1 MEKIG
6 LFFGS
11 FNPVHKGHINIA
23 KYVLSE
29 QKLNKV
35 LFILSPL
42 NPFKIESKN
51 ILLEVNHRYEILKL
65 ATKKYKNMIPSDIEF
80 GMKKPNYTFDT
91 IAKLENIYP
100 KKNFY
105 LIMGSDNFKYFKK
118 WKNYAKILT
127 KYKLLI
133 YPRYEEEKN
142 SFLIKYNSVTFLKGD
157 FFDISSDKIRRKIKS
172 GDSLEKYIS
181 KDTISYIKNN
191 NLYI

>member
-105 LIMGSDNFKYFKK
+105 LIMGSDNFKYFNK
-118 WKNYAKILT
+118 WKDYEKILT

-133 YPRYEEEKN
+133 YPRYGEEKN
-142 SFLIKYNSVTFLKGD
+142 PFSIKYNSVTFLEGG

-172 GDSLEKYIS
+172 GDSVEKYIS
-181 KDTISYIKNN
+181 KNTISYIKNN

>member
-23 KYVLSE
+23 KYVLSD

-42 NPFKIESKN
+42 NPFKIGSKN
-51 ILLEVNHRYEILKL
+51 VLLDVYHRYEILKL

-100 KKNFY
+100 KKKFF
-105 LIMGSDNFKYFKK
+105 LIIGSDNFKYFNK
-118 WKNYAKILT
+118 WKNYEKILE
-127 KYKLLI
+127 KYKLLV
-133 YPRYEEEKN
+133 YPRSGEKN
-142 SFLIKYNSVTFLKGD
+142 SFLIKYNSVTLLRGS
-157 FFDISSDKIRRKIKS
+157 FFNISSDKIRRKIKS
-172 GDSLEKYIS
+172 RDSLEKYIS
-181 KDTISYIKNN
+181 KDTIAYIKNN

>member
-23 KYVLSE
+23 KYVLNE

-51 ILLEVNHRYEILKL
+51 ILLDVNHRYEILKL

-105 LIMGSDNFKYFKK
+105 LIMGSDNFKYFNK
-118 WKNYAKILT
+118 WKNYEKILE
-127 KYKLLI
+127 KYKLLV
-133 YPRYEEEKN
+133 YPRSGEKN
-142 SFLIKYNSVTFLKGD
+142 SFLIKYNSVTLLRGS
-157 FFDISSDKIRRKIKS
+157 FFNISSDKIRRKIKS
-172 GDSLEKYIS
+172 RDSLEKYIS
-181 KDTISYIKNN
+181 KDAITYIKNN

>member
-105 LIMGSDNFKYFKK
+105 LIMGSDNFKYFNK
-118 WKNYAKILT
+118 WKDYEKILA

-142 SFLIKYNSVTFLKGD
+142 SFLIKYNSVTFLKGS
-157 FFDISSDKIRRKIKS
+157 FFDISSDIIRRKIKS

-181 KDTISYIKNN
+181 KDTITYIKNN

>member
-105 LIMGSDNFKYFKK
+105 LIMGSDNFKFFKK
-118 WKNYAKILT
+118 WKNYEKILT

-133 YPRYEEEKN
+133 YPRYGEEKN
-142 SFLIKYNSVTFLKGD
+142 PFSIKYNSVTFLEGG

-181 KDTISYIKNN
+181 KNTISYIKNN

>member
-23 KYVLSE
+23 KYVLSD

-42 NPFKIESKN
+42 NPFKIGSKN
-51 ILLEVNHRYEILKL
+51 SLLDVDHRYEILKL
-65 ATKKYKNMIPSDIEF
+65 ATKKYKKMIPSDIEF

-100 KKNFY
+100 KKKFF
-105 LIMGSDNFKYFKK
+105 LIIGSDNFKYFNK
-118 WKNYAKILT
+118 WKNYEKILT

-133 YPRYEEEKN
+133 YPRYGEEKK
-142 SFLIKYNSVTFLKGD
+142 SYIKNYNSVTFLRGS
-157 FFDISSDKIRRKIKS
+157 FFDISSDKIRQKIKS
-172 GDSLEKYIS
+172 GNSLEKYIS
-181 KDTISYIKNN
+181 KDTITYIKNN

>member
-100 KKNFY
+100 KKKFY
-105 LIMGSDNFKYFKK
+105 LIMGSDNFKYFNK
-118 WKNYAKILT
+118 WKNYEKILT

-133 YPRYEEEKN
+133 YPRYGEEKN
-142 SFLIKYNSVTFLKGD
+142 SFLIKYNSVTFLKGS
-157 FFDISSDKIRRKIKS
+157 FFDISSDIIRRKIKS

-181 KDTISYIKNN
+181 KDTITHIKNN

>member
-23 KYVLSE
+23 KYVLNE

-51 ILLEVNHRYEILKL
+51 ILLDVNHRYEILKL

-105 LIMGSDNFKYFKK
+105 LIMGSDNFKYFNK
-118 WKNYAKILT
+118 WKNYEKILE
-127 KYKLLI
+127 KYKLLV
-133 YPRYEEEKN
+133 YPRSGEKN
-142 SFLIKYNSVTFLKGD
+142 SFLIKYNSVTLLRGS
-157 FFDISSDKIRRKIKS
+157 FFNISSDKIRRKIKS
-172 GDSLEKYIS
+172 RDSLEKYIS
-181 KDTISYIKNN
+181 KDTIAYIKNN

>member
-105 LIMGSDNFKYFKK
+105 LIMGSDNFKYFNK
-118 WKNYAKILT
+118 WKDYEKILT

-133 YPRYEEEKN
+133 YPRYGEEKN
-142 SFLIKYNSVTFLKGD
+142 LFLIKYNSVTFLKGS

-181 KDTISYIKNN
+181 KDTITYIKNN

>member
-100 KKNFY
+100 KKFY
-105 LIMGSDNFKYFKK
+105 LIMGSDNFKYFNK
-118 WKNYAKILT
+118 WKDYEKILT

-133 YPRYEEEKN
+133 YPRYGEEKEFIFN
-142 SFLIKYNSVTFLKGD
+142 KIQFSYVLKGK
-157 FFDISSDKIRRKIKS
+157 FF
-172 GDSLEKYIS
+172 
-181 KDTISYIKNN
+181 
-191 NLYI
+191 

>member
-105 LIMGSDNFKYFKK
+105 LIMGSDNFKYFNK
-118 WKNYAKILT
+118 WKNYEKILE
-127 KYKLLI
+127 KYKLLV
-133 YPRYEEEKN
+133 YPRSGEKN
-142 SFLIKYNSVTFLKGD
+142 SFLIKYNSVTLLRGS
-157 FFDISSDKIRRKIKS
+157 FFNISSDKIRRKIKS
-172 GDSLEKYIS
+172 RDSLEKYIS
-181 KDTISYIKNN
+181 KDTIAYIKNN

>member
-51 ILLEVNHRYEILKL
+51 ILLKVNHRYEILKI

-100 KKNFY
+100 KK
-105 LIMGSDNFKYFKK
+105 K
-118 WKNYAKILT
+118 
-127 KYKLLI
+127 
-133 YPRYEEEKN
+133 
-142 SFLIKYNSVTFLKGD
+142 FLF
-157 FFDISSDKIRRKIKS
+157 
-172 GDSLEKYIS
+172 
-181 KDTISYIKNN
+181 NN
-191 NLYI
+191 GV